1 MPRRRVVARAPTSP
15 PSLAATPPTSSAAE
29 GPTPTCPPACYDRNL
44 SLQASETLMNLPPPF
59 AGVAQLRARLA
70 AKVFDVHVMMTLPG
84 THTIGR
90 SHCLSFTGRP
100 VLL

>member
-1 MPRRRVVARAPTSP
+1 
-15 PSLAATPPTSSAAE
+15 
-29 GPTPTCPPACYDRNL
+29 
-44 SLQASETLMNLPPPF
+44 MNLPPPF